1 MFNFL
6 IISHYLAQGE
16 WKVYKVKHKCPI
28 MGFAELAK
36 KTMTKHCVKVPGDE
50 SVYLSTPKHIW
61 SFFKLSLREH
71 ALFCTTVRHAS
82 NVWRYFFGDSI
93 SGVTSCNTGWHTWSK
108 SQYCPSLKVLQV
120 KTSCFNAHFNSV
132 YKEKVL
138 LGSLIQTSPNVA
150 HVSGDHALI
159 VPAGAAT
166 PPHCDNPLHSS
177 SCLKLRPCPFNVSCL
192 AVQSSGS
199 VQWLMNLE
207 LNYSTKLTTGRS
219 QAGAPETVLLQVN
232 HPPNSVLSMA
242 LGYGSVSPWDVL
254 YLDIQTHVK

>member
-1 MFNFL
+1 
-6 IISHYLAQGE
+6 
-16 WKVYKVKHKCPI
+16 

-82 NVWRYFFGDSI
+82 NVWRYFFGDSN
-93 SGVTSCNTGWHTWSK
+93 SGVISDLQNATPVDTFGARANT
-108 SQYCPSLKVLQV
+108 
-120 KTSCFNAHFNSV
+120 AHHWKFCRWRQLASMPIYNSV

-138 LGSLIQTSPNVA
+138 LGSFIQTSPNVA
-150 HVSGDHALI
+150 LMSGDHALI

-177 SCLKLRPCPFNVSCL
+177 SCLSC
-192 AVQSSGS
+192 VH
-199 VQWLMNLE
+199 V
-207 LNYSTKLTTGRS
+207 
-219 QAGAPETVLLQVN
+219 
-232 HPPNSVLSMA
+232 HSMFR
-242 LGYGSVSPWDVL
+242 V
-254 YLDIQTHVK
+254 

>member
-6 IISHYLAQGE
+6 IISHYLAQGG

-82 NVWRYFFGDSI
+82 NVWRYIFGL
-93 SGVTSCNTGWHTWSK
+93 THWHGWHIWSK

-132 YKEKVL
+132 HMEKVL

-150 HVSGDHALI
+150 LMSGDHALI

-177 SCLKLRPCPFNVSCL
+177 SCLSCVHVHSMFRVTL
-192 AVQSSGS
+192 YRAAAS

-219 QAGAPETVLLQVN
+219 QARAPETVLLQVN

-242 LGYGSVSPWDVL
+242 FGYGSVSPWDVL